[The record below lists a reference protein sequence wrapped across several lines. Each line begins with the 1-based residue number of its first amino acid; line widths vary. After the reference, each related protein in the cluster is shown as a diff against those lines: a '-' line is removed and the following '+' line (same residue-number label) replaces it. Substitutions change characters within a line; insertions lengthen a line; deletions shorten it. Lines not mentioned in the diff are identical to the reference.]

1 MEIDW
6 GVPTRLQGSST
17 KEMKQ
22 MGHHLHTQVLHAQ
35 YVYPDL
41 RISLRCPSWSTLS
54 HHIGLQTIA
63 RLLKGDTPLH
73 QLHKSLECHRLV
85 IPHRVE

>member
-1 MEIDW
+1 MEIVW

-41 RISLRCPSWSTLS
+41 ENLPPLS
-54 HHIGLQTIA
+54 IMEH
-63 RLLKGDTPLH
+63 LK
-73 QLHKSLECHRLV
+73 S
-85 IPHRVE
+85 PHRAPDNC